1 MTVAEETRQAIQ
13 RHKDR
18 YPHPKSA
25 ILPSLWEIQHEFGY
39 ITPEGMQVI
48 AEILG
53 EAPSDVQAVAT
64 FYSMYFQK
72 PPGRHSLLVCVNV
85 ACSLR
90 GADET
95 AAYIERKLGTPPGT
109 TTADG
114 AFTWDATIE
123 CLGGCGYAPMMQID
137 HHFHEHLT
145 PDKIDHILERVAKQP
160 GPHEGHGRPAAHAA
174 APTAEAPPPAHTD
187 GPPPP
192 SDGPAPSGG
201 GRSPKRRR

>member
-1 MTVAEETRQAIQ
+1 MSLSETTRQAIE
-13 RHKDR
+13 RHRDR
-18 YPHPKSA
+18 YPQAKSA
-25 ILPSLWEIQHEFGY
+25 ILPCLWEVQHEQGWV
-39 ITPEGMQVI
+39 TAEGMELI
-48 AEILG
+48 AEVLG
-53 EAPSDVQAVAT
+53 VAPSEVQAVAT

-95 AAYIERKLGTPPGT
+95 AAYIEKKMGTPPGT

-145 PDKIDHILERVAKQP
+145 PERIDRILDTVGRQP
-160 GPHEGHGRPAAHAA
+160 GPHEPHP
-174 APTAEAPPPAHTD
+174 APPPRVSGENGGT
-187 GPPPP
+187 PPKGRRAAPP
-192 SDGPAPSGG
+192 NH
-201 GRSPKRRR
+201 